1 MNRKYFFTAPARTR
15 GKAFAVALALG
26 VSLGSI
32 SPATAQS
39 PQSVEVAQISTLASN
54 IVGLVKALPGNT
66 AQEVFEAQIVAAIES
81 AGMTGDVTRMALQNA
96 LKAEGLPG
104 GAIGAI
110 RSILDKGITGRMR
123 STAALIGGGGGA
135 GPGFGAN
142 IGGGGGGSDY

>member
-1 MNRKYFFTAPARTR
+1 MSRKHFFAASGRA
-15 GKAFAVALALG
+15 GAKAFAVALALG
-26 VSLGSI
+26 VSFGSI

-54 IVGLVKALPGNT
+54 ILGLVKALPGNT

-81 AGMTGDVTRMALQNA
+81 AGMTGDVTRMALQNV

-110 RSILDKGITGRMR
+110 RSLLDKGINGRMR
-123 STAALIGGGGGA
+123 STAALVGGG